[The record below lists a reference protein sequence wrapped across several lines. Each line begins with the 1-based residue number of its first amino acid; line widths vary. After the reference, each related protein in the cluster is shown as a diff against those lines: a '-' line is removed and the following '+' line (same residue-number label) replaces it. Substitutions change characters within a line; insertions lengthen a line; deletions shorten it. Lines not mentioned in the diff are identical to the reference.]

1 LMQPHQPGASI
12 GQDAI
17 DAFNNARALNR
28 SYMQQVESTPALQ
41 ALRDGVQPD
50 KFVQNFIVGQGG
62 KANVADLNAL
72 RTAVEN
78 DP

>member
-1 LMQPHQPGASI
+1 MSRPQQPPQTGAPSNGLMVRGQNDLMQPHQPGASI

-50 KFVQNFIVGQGG
+50 KFV
-62 KANVADLNAL
+62 
-72 RTAVEN
+72 
-78 DP
+78 